1 MRQEIKAKNLTWTDI
16 KGPNEQDIAHLK
28 EHFELHPLVL
38 KELMPP
44 LDHPKIENF
53 DDKYLFIVL
62 FYPYYERKTNR
73 TIPLELDII
82 VAKDYII
89 TNHYKDIVPLKRIF
103 DKCNLYEDVR
113 EEYTDEGSGELVYR
127 IINEILMACFPKL
140 SHIKKNVDGIEELIY
155 KKEYQQCVSK
165 ISLTKRDIIGFQR
178 IIEPQKLVLSNLVK
192 ESENFF
198 DEKFHPYF
206 NNLVNLYNRVTNLLN
221 TSRKTISALDS
232 TNQSLLTTKTNDIIR
247 VLTIFS
253 VIVFPLTLLAAIFG
267 MNTRYLPF
275 VGASYDFWA
284 ILALMIIGTIIMLG
298 IFKTKKWI

>member
-1 MRQEIKAKNLTWTDI
+1 MRNIINAKNLTWIDI
-16 KGPNEQDIAHLK
+16 KGPDENDIAYLEENFK
-28 EHFELHPLVL
+28 LHPLVV

-53 DDKYLFIVL
+53 DDDYLFIVL
-62 FYPYYERKTNR
+62 FYPYNDQRTNR

-82 VAKDYII
+82 VAKNYII

-103 DKCNLYEDVR
+103 DQCNLYEDIR

-127 IINEILMACFPKL
+127 IINEVLMACFPKL
-140 SHIKKNVDGIEELIY
+140 SHIKKNVDEIEELIY
-155 KKEYQQCVSK
+155 EKEYQMSVSQ

-178 IIEPQKLVLSNLVK
+178 VIEPQKLVLKNLAQK
-192 ESENFF
+192 SEKFF

-206 NNLVNLYNRVTNLLN
+206 NNLVNTYDRVHNLL
-221 TSRKTISALDS
+221 TASSKTISALDS

-253 VIVFPLTLLAAIFG
+253 VIVFPLTLLAGMFG
-267 MNTRYLPF
+267 MNTKFLPF
-275 VGASYDFWA
+275 VGARYDFW
-284 ILALMIIGTIIMLG
+284 IIVGMMLAGAVIMLG
-298 IFKTKKWI
+298 IFKAKKWI